1 MKNINFISF
10 FFLLFFN
17 TFVFLNVEANIENKI
32 IVKVGNIILT
42 STDLKN
48 EIITN
53 LVLNKKEIN
62 QVNIDSMKNFAIKSL
77 ISKTI
82 KRIEIDRYEIK
93 DFNKQDLYKYLDK
106 VAGSFSTNKSGLKK
120 IFISN
125 RISYDML
132 VSDKETELLW
142 NTLIYQIYRNQ
153 ININIVEVENEIKII
168 KEDKNEVEIKKIK
181 ENILQVKKQEK
192 LNLFSRSHFSNL
204 ENTITINFQ

>member
-48 EIITN
+48 EILTN
-53 LVLNKKEIN
+53 LVLNKKDIN
-62 QVNIDSMKNFAIKSL
+62 QININSMKSFAIKNL

-82 KRIEIDRYEIK
+82 KKIEIDRYEIK

-106 VAGSFSTNKSGLKK
+106 VAGNFSTNKSGLKK

-125 RISYDML
+125 KISYDLL

>member
-1 MKNINFISF
+1 MQ
-10 FFLLFFN
+10 
-17 TFVFLNVEANIENKI
+17 
-32 IVKVGNIILT
+32 
-42 STDLKN
+42 N

-53 LVLNKKEIN
+53 LVLKKKEIN
-62 QVNIDSMKNFAIKSL
+62 QVNINSMKNFAIKSL

-82 KRIEIDRYEIK
+82 KRIEINRYEIK
-93 DFNKQDLYKYLDK
+93 DFNKKDLYKYLDS
-106 VAGSFSTNKSGLKK
+106 VAGSFSTNKNGLKK

-125 RISYDML
+125 KISYDL
-132 VSDKETELLW
+132 LSRNKETELLW
-142 NTLIYQIYRNQ
+142 NTLIYQLYRDQ

-168 KEDKNEVEIKKIK
+168 KEDKNEDEIKKIK

>member
-62 QVNIDSMKNFAIKSL
+62 QVNINSMKNFAIKSL

>member
-1 MKNINFISF
+1 MKNINFINF

-53 LVLNKKEIN
+53 LVLKKKEIN
-62 QVNIDSMKNFAIKSL
+62 QVNINSMKNFAIKSL

-82 KRIEIDRYEIK
+82 KRIEINRYEIK
-93 DFNKQDLYKYLDK
+93 DFNKKDLYKYLDS
-106 VAGSFSTNKSGLKK
+106 VAGSFSTNKNGLKK

-125 RISYDML
+125 KISYDL
-132 VSDKETELLW
+132 LSRNKETELLW
-142 NTLIYQIYRNQ
+142 NTLIYQLYRDQ

-168 KEDKNEVEIKKIK
+168 KEDKNEEDIKKLK
-181 ENILQVKKQEK
+181 EKILRVKKQEK
-192 LNLFSRSHFSNL
+192 LNLFSRSHLSNL
-204 ENTITINFQ
+204 ENTVVVDFQ

>member
-53 LVLNKKEIN
+53 LVLDKKDIN
-62 QVNIDSMKNFAIKSL
+62 QININSMKSFAIKNL

>member
-1 MKNINFISF
+1 MKNINFINF

-53 LVLNKKEIN
+53 LVLDKKEIN
-62 QVNIDSMKNFAIKSL
+62 QVNINSMKSFAIKNL

-82 KRIEIDRYEIK
+82 KRMEIDRYKIK
-93 DFNKQDLYKYLDK
+93 DFNKKDLYKYLDS
-106 VAGSFSTNKSGLKK
+106 VAGSFSTNKNGLKK
-120 IFISN
+120 IFVSN
-125 RISYDML
+125 EISYDLL
-132 VSDKETELLW
+132 VSNKETELLW

-168 KEDKNEVEIKKIK
+168 KEDKNEDEIKKIK

>member
-53 LVLNKKEIN
+53 LVLNKKDIN
-62 QVNIDSMKNFAIKSL
+62 QININSMKSFAIKNL

>member
-1 MKNINFISF
+1 MKNINFINF
-10 FFLLFFN
+10 FFLLFFIN
-17 TFVFLNVEANIENKI
+17 FVFLNVEANIENKI

-53 LVLNKKEIN
+53 LVLDKKEIN
-62 QVNIDSMKNFAIKSL
+62 QVNINSMKSFAIKNL

-82 KRIEIDRYEIK
+82 KRMEIDRYKIK
-93 DFNKQDLYKYLDK
+93 DFNKKDLYKYLDS
-106 VAGSFSTNKSGLKK
+106 VAGSFSTNKNGLKK
-120 IFISN
+120 IFVSN
-125 RISYDML
+125 EISYDLL
-132 VSDKETELLW
+132 VSNKETELLW

-168 KEDKNEVEIKKIK
+168 KEDKNEDEIKKIK

>member
-53 LVLNKKEIN
+53 LVLDKKDIN
-62 QVNIDSMKNFAIKSL
+62 QININSMKSFAIKNL

-168 KEDKNEVEIKKIK
+168 KEDKNEDDIKKIK
-181 ENILQVKKQEK
+181 ENILRVKKQEK